1 MNHDEQ
7 DDLWK
12 LLGKA
17 REPKVSPFFAGKV
30 LRAIR
35 EKSEPAG
42 FFIWLRRKWLI
53 PTAAAACALVAVFI
67 AMRPSVVP
75 KNQQAAADPLSE
87 LAAYVE
93 KSEDS
98 AESLDTLLASEDH
111 SIWLQA
117 DPSSLY

>member
-7 DDLWK
+7 DELWK

-17 REPKVSPFFAGKV
+17 RAPKVPPFFAGKV

-35 EKSEPAG
+35 DESEPAG
-42 FFIWLRRKWLI
+42 FLVWLRRKWFI
-53 PTAAAACALVAVFI
+53 PAAATACAVVATCV
-67 AMRPSVVP
+67 ALRTPAVQN
-75 KNQQAAADPLSE
+75 NQHAAPDPLTE
-87 LAAYVE
+87 LAAFVE

-98 AESLDTLLASEDH
+98 AESLDSLLASEDH

-117 DPSSLY
+117 DPSTLY

>member
-1 MNHDEQ
+1 MNQNEQ
-7 DDLWK
+7 DELWK

-17 REPKVSPFFAGKV
+17 REPKVPPFFAGKV

-35 EKSEPAG
+35 EEPEPAG
-42 FFIWLRRKWLI
+42 FFVWLRRKWLV
-53 PTAAAACALVAVFI
+53 PATAAACAVVATFV
-67 AMRPSVVP
+67 AMRTPTAQN
-75 KNQQAAADPLSE
+75 NQHAAPDPLTE
-87 LAAYVE
+87 LAAFVE

-98 AESLDTLLASEDH
+98 AESLDSLLASEDH

>member
-7 DDLWK
+7 DELWK

-17 REPKVSPFFAGKV
+17 REPKASPFFAGKV

-35 EKSEPAG
+35 EEQEPAG
-42 FFIWLRRKWLI
+42 FFVWLRRKWFI
-53 PTAAAACALVAVFI
+53 PTAVAACALVVAFVALRPI
-67 AMRPSVVP
+67 APSNPQV
-75 KNQQAAADPLSE
+75 AADPLSE

-98 AESLDTLLASEDH
+98 AESLDSLLASEDH

-117 DPSSLY
+117 DFSSLY

>member
-7 DDLWK
+7 DELWK

-35 EKSEPAG
+35 KEPEPVSLLA
-42 FFIWLRRKWLI
+42 WLRRKWII
-53 PTAAAACALVAVFI
+53 PATAAACALVVTFV
-67 AMRPSVVP
+67 AMRTSVAP
-75 KNQQAAADPLSE
+75 NNQLAAADPLSE
-87 LAAYVE
+87 LATYVE

>member
-7 DDLWK
+7 DKLWE

-17 REPKVSPFFAGKV
+17 REPKAAPFFASKV

-35 EKSEPAG
+35 EEPVGLLA
-42 FFIWLRRKWLI
+42 WLRRKWII
-53 PTAAAACALVAVFI
+53 PATAVACALAVAFVAI
-67 AMRPSVVP
+67 RPVTTS
-75 KNQQAAADPLSE
+75 NQQAAADPLTE

-98 AESLDTLLASEDH
+98 AESLAALLASEDH